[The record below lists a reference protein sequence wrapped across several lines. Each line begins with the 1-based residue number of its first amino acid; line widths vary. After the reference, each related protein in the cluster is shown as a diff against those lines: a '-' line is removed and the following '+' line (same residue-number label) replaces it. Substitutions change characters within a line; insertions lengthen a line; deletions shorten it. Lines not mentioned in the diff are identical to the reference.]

1 MHCVES
7 KVCTNLP
14 IHILKF
20 IFYFFFVESCCSN
33 DINNLFDTNFA
44 AKKQLGHRFF
54 CCTISCINLRSFFS
68 KKKGKIL
75 YLLKV
80 RIVCE
85 LHYNDSI
92 YGVHIMESSHTRDY
106 TMTHCQ
112 WGHPFSNYFPL
123 KSGKIL
129 FKNYWEKGNE
139 LSKLPED
146 DLSFNEI
153 MGRFSRK
160 LLSYKGSLLRQKS
173 PTKKKHLI
181 IIFKSVYLWVLVSI
195 LLMLFE

>member
-1 MHCVES
+1 
-7 KVCTNLP
+7 
-14 IHILKF
+14 
-20 IFYFFFVESCCSN
+20 
-33 DINNLFDTNFA
+33 
-44 AKKQLGHRFF
+44 
-54 CCTISCINLRSFFS
+54 
-68 KKKGKIL
+68 
-75 YLLKV
+75 
-80 RIVCE
+80 
-85 LHYNDSI
+85 
-92 YGVHIMESSHTRDY
+92 MESSHTRDY

-173 PTKKKHLI
+173 PTKKTLNNNFQKCV
-181 IIFKSVYLWVLVSI
+181 FVSFGI
-195 LLMLFE
+195 NFIDATLFE